1 MAQHTLELAKQLW
14 GRELINN
21 LNSIAIISDDKD
33 LILALDECFR
43 LHKKFQLLKYDS
55 SAITTP
61 KNINT
66 NINAILMSDE
76 IYEILQDNREEN
88 NFWQNQNNNLIHLT
102 AKSLKIISPKNSNLK
117 PRYTIN
123 LPLNFNTTINILD
136 ALVRENSQ
144 RMNDIKIGGLIL
156 DVKGK
161 KISLNKKIEKLTEKE
176 TEILWRLLS
185 KKNSKILQ
193 KNLLKDIWG
202 YDEDIET
209 RTLETHIYRIRKKL
223 HLIGVK
229 KIEIKN
235 IENSYILKIND
246 T

>member
-1 MAQHTLELAKQLW
+1 MT
-14 GRELINN
+14 NN

-33 LILALDECFR
+33 LILALDECFK
-43 LHKKFQLLKYDS
+43 LHKRFQLLKYDS
-55 SAITTP
+55 SAITIP
-61 KNINT
+61 KNINN

-76 IYEILQDNREEN
+76 IYEILQDNQEEN
-88 NFWQNQNNNLIHLT
+88 KFWQNQNKNLIHLT
-102 AKSLKIISPKNSNLK
+102 SKNEKNISSKDSNLK
-117 PRYTIN
+117 PRYTIK
-123 LPLNFNTTINILD
+123 LPLNFNSTLNILD
-136 ALVRENSQ
+136 TIVRENSQ
-144 RMNDIKIGGLIL
+144 RMNDIKIGSFIL

-161 KISLNKKIEKLTEKE
+161 KISLNKKVEKLTEKE

-185 KKNSKILQ
+185 NKNSKILQ

-223 HLIGVK
+223 HFIGVK
-229 KIEIKN
+229 RIEIKN

>member
-1 MAQHTLELAKQLW
+1 MQHILELAKQLW
-14 GRELINN
+14 ERELTNN

-33 LILALDECFR
+33 LILALDECFK
-43 LHKKFQLLKYDS
+43 LHKRFQLLKYDS
-55 SAITTP
+55 SAITIP

-76 IYEILQDNREEN
+76 IYETLKDNQDEN
-88 NFWQNQNNNLIHLT
+88 KFWQNQNKNLIHLT
-102 AKSLKIISPKNSNLK
+102 SKNEKKISSKNSNLK
-117 PRYTIN
+117 PRYTIQ
-123 LPLNFNTTINILD
+123 LPLNFNSTLNILD
-136 ALVRENSQ
+136 TIVRENSQ
-144 RMNDIKIGGLIL
+144 RMNDIEIGSFIL

-161 KISLNKKIEKLTEKE
+161 KISLNKKVEKLTEKE

-185 KKNSKILQ
+185 NKNSKILQ

>member
-1 MAQHTLELAKQLW
+1 MT
-14 GRELINN
+14 NN

-33 LILALDECFR
+33 LIHVLDECFK

-55 SAITTP
+55 STITTP

-102 AKSLKIISPKNSNLK
+102 AKSLKIISQKNSNLK
-117 PRYTIN
+117 PRYTIK

-161 KISLNKKIEKLTEKE
+161 KILLNKKIEKLTEKE

-223 HLIGVK
+223 HLIGAK

>member
-1 MAQHTLELAKQLW
+1 MQHILELAKQLW
-14 GRELINN
+14 ERELTNN

-33 LILALDECFR
+33 LILALDECFK
-43 LHKKFQLLKYDS
+43 LHKRFQLLKYDS
-55 SAITTP
+55 SAITIP
-61 KNINT
+61 KNINN

-76 IYEILQDNREEN
+76 IYEILQDNQEEN
-88 NFWQNQNNNLIHLT
+88 KFWQNQNKNLIHLT
-102 AKSLKIISPKNSNLK
+102 SKNEKNISSKDSNLK
-117 PRYTIN
+117 PRYTIK
-123 LPLNFNTTINILD
+123 LPLNFNSTLNILD
-136 ALVRENSQ
+136 TIVRENSQ
-144 RMNDIKIGGLIL
+144 RMNDIKIGSFIL

-161 KISLNKKIEKLTEKE
+161 KISLNKKVEKLTEKE
-176 TEILWRLLS
+176 TEILWCLLS
-185 KKNSKILQ
+185 NKNSKILQ

-229 KIEIKN
+229 RIEIKN

>member
-1 MAQHTLELAKQLW
+1 MQHILELVKQLW
-14 GRELINN
+14 GRELTNN

-33 LILALDECFR
+33 LILALDECFK
-43 LHKKFQLLKYDS
+43 LHKRFQLLKYDS
-55 SAITTP
+55 RAIAIP

-76 IYEILQDNREEN
+76 IYDILQDDEGEN
-88 NFWQNQNNNLIHLT
+88 KFWQNQNKNLIHLT
-102 AKSLKIISPKNSNLK
+102 SKNEKKISSKNSNLK
-117 PRYTIN
+117 PRYTIK
-123 LPLNFNTTINILD
+123 LPLNFNSTLNILD
-136 ALVRENSQ
+136 TIVRENSQ
-144 RMNDIKIGGLIL
+144 RMNDIKIGSLIL

-161 KISLNKKIEKLTEKE
+161 KISLNKKVEKLTEKE

-185 KKNSKILQ
+185 NKNSKILQ
-193 KNLLKDIWG
+193 KDLLKDIWG

-223 HLIGVK
+223 NLIGVK

>member
-1 MAQHTLELAKQLW
+1 MT
-14 GRELINN
+14 NN

-33 LILALDECFR
+33 LILALDECFK
-43 LHKKFQLLKYDS
+43 LHKRFQLLKYDS
-55 SAITTP
+55 SAITIP

-76 IYEILQDNREEN
+76 IYEILQDNQEEN
-88 NFWQNQNNNLIHLT
+88 KFWQNQNKNLIHLT
-102 AKSLKIISPKNSNLK
+102 SKNEKNFSLKNSNVK
-117 PRYTIN
+117 PRYTIK
-123 LPLNFNTTINILD
+123 LPLNFNSTLNILD
-136 ALVRENSQ
+136 AIVRENSQ
-144 RMNDIKIGGLIL
+144 RMNDIEIGSFIL

-161 KISLNKKIEKLTEKE
+161 KISLNKKVEKLTEKE

-185 KKNSKILQ
+185 NKNSKILQ

-223 HLIGVK
+223 NLIGVK

>member
-1 MAQHTLELAKQLW
+1 MQHILELVKQLW
-14 GRELINN
+14 GRELTNN

-33 LILALDECFR
+33 LILALDECFK
-43 LHKKFQLLKYDS
+43 LHKRFQLLKYDS
-55 SAITTP
+55 RAIAIP

-76 IYEILQDNREEN
+76 IYEILQDDQEKNK
-88 NFWQNQNNNLIHLT
+88 FWQNQNKNLIHLT
-102 AKSLKIISPKNSNLK
+102 SKNEKKISSKNSNLK
-117 PRYTIN
+117 PRYTIK
-123 LPLNFNTTINILD
+123 LPLNFNSTLNILD
-136 ALVRENSQ
+136 TIVRENSQ
-144 RMNDIKIGGLIL
+144 SMNDIKIGSLIL

-161 KISLNKKIEKLTEKE
+161 KISLNKKVEKLTEKE

-185 KKNSKILQ
+185 NKNFKILQ
-193 KNLLKDIWG
+193 KDLLKDIWG

-223 HLIGVK
+223 NLIGVK

-235 IENSYILKIND
+235 IENSYILKIKD

>member
-1 MAQHTLELAKQLW
+1 LT
-14 GRELINN
+14 NN

-33 LILALDECFR
+33 LILALDECFK
-43 LHKKFQLLKYDS
+43 LHKRFQLLKYDS
-55 SAITTP
+55 SAITIP

-76 IYEILQDNREEN
+76 IYEILQDNQEEN
-88 NFWQNQNNNLIHLT
+88 KFWQNQNKNLIHLT
-102 AKSLKIISPKNSNLK
+102 SKNEKNFSLKNSNVK
-117 PRYTIN
+117 PRYTIK
-123 LPLNFNTTINILD
+123 LPLNFNSTLNILD
-136 ALVRENSQ
+136 AIVRENSQ
-144 RMNDIKIGGLIL
+144 RMNDIEIGSFIL

-161 KISLNKKIEKLTEKE
+161 KISLNKKVEKLTEKE

-185 KKNSKILQ
+185 NKNSKILQ

-229 KIEIKN
+229 RIEIKN

>member
-1 MAQHTLELAKQLW
+1 MT
-14 GRELINN
+14 NN

-33 LILALDECFR
+33 LIMALDECFK
-43 LHKKFQLLKYDS
+43 LHKRFQLLKYDS
-55 SAITTP
+55 SAITIP

-76 IYEILQDNREEN
+76 IYEILQDNQEEN
-88 NFWQNQNNNLIHLT
+88 KFWQNQNKNLIHLT
-102 AKSLKIISPKNSNLK
+102 SKNEKKISLKNSNVK
-117 PRYTIN
+117 PRYTIK
-123 LPLNFNTTINILD
+123 LPLNFNSTLNILD
-136 ALVRENSQ
+136 TIVRENSQ
-144 RMNDIKIGGLIL
+144 RMNDIKIGSFIL

-161 KISLNKKIEKLTEKE
+161 KISLNKKVEKLTEKE

-185 KKNSKILQ
+185 NKNSKILQ

-229 KIEIKN
+229 RIEIKN

>member
-1 MAQHTLELAKQLW
+1 MT
-14 GRELINN
+14 NN

-33 LILALDECFR
+33 LILALDECFK
-43 LHKKFQLLKYDS
+43 LHKRFQLLKYDS
-55 SAITTP
+55 SAITIP

-76 IYEILQDNREEN
+76 IYETLKDNQDEN
-88 NFWQNQNNNLIHLT
+88 KFWQNQNKNLIHLT
-102 AKSLKIISPKNSNLK
+102 SRNEKKISSKNSNLK
-117 PRYTIN
+117 PRYTIK
-123 LPLNFNTTINILD
+123 LPLNFNSTLNILD
-136 ALVRENSQ
+136 TIVRENSQ
-144 RMNDIKIGGLIL
+144 RMNDIKIGGFIL

>member
-1 MAQHTLELAKQLW
+1 MT
-14 GRELINN
+14 NN

-33 LILALDECFR
+33 LILALDECFK
-43 LHKKFQLLKYDS
+43 LHKRFQLLKYDS
-55 SAITTP
+55 SAITIP

-76 IYEILQDNREEN
+76 IYEILQDNQEEN
-88 NFWQNQNNNLIHLT
+88 KFWQNQNKNLIHLT
-102 AKSLKIISPKNSNLK
+102 SKNEKKISLKNSNVK
-117 PRYTIN
+117 PRYTIK
-123 LPLNFNTTINILD
+123 LPLNFNSTLNILD
-136 ALVRENSQ
+136 AIVRENSQ
-144 RMNDIKIGGLIL
+144 RMNDIEIGSFIL

-161 KISLNKKIEKLTEKE
+161 KISLNKKVEKLTEKE

-185 KKNSKILQ
+185 NKNSKILQ

-229 KIEIKN
+229 RIEIKN

>member
-1 MAQHTLELAKQLW
+1 MT
-14 GRELINN
+14 NN

-33 LILALDECFR
+33 LILALDECFK
-43 LHKKFQLLKYDS
+43 LHKRFQLLKYDS
-55 SAITTP
+55 SAITIP

-76 IYEILQDNREEN
+76 IYEILQDDQEEN
-88 NFWQNQNNNLIHLT
+88 KFWQNQNKNLIHLT
-102 AKSLKIISPKNSNLK
+102 SKNEKNISSKDSNLK
-117 PRYTIN
+117 PRYTIK
-123 LPLNFNTTINILD
+123 LPLNFNSTLNILD
-136 ALVRENSQ
+136 TIVRENSQ
-144 RMNDIKIGGLIL
+144 RMNDIKIGSFIL

-161 KISLNKKIEKLTEKE
+161 KISLNKKVEKLTEKE

-185 KKNSKILQ
+185 NKNSKILQ
-193 KNLLKDIWG
+193 KDLLKDIWG

>member
-1 MAQHTLELAKQLW
+1 MT
-14 GRELINN
+14 NN

-33 LILALDECFR
+33 LILALDECFK
-43 LHKKFQLLKYDS
+43 LHKRFQLLKYDS
-55 SAITTP
+55 SAITIP

-76 IYEILQDNREEN
+76 IYEILQDNQEEN
-88 NFWQNQNNNLIHLT
+88 KFWQNQNKNLIHLT
-102 AKSLKIISPKNSNLK
+102 SKNEKKISLKNSNVK
-117 PRYTIN
+117 PRYTIK
-123 LPLNFNTTINILD
+123 LPLNFNSTLNILD
-136 ALVRENSQ
+136 TIVRENSQ
-144 RMNDIKIGGLIL
+144 RMNDIEIGNFIL

-161 KISLNKKIEKLTEKE
+161 KISLNKKVEKLTEKE

-185 KKNSKILQ
+185 NKNSKILQ

-229 KIEIKN
+229 RIEIKN

>member
-1 MAQHTLELAKQLW
+1 MQHILELAKQLW
-14 GRELINN
+14 ERELTNN

-33 LILALDECFR
+33 LILALDECFK
-43 LHKKFQLLKYDS
+43 LHKRFQLLKYDS
-55 SAITTP
+55 SAITIP
-61 KNINT
+61 KNINN

-76 IYEILQDNREEN
+76 IYEILQDNQEEN
-88 NFWQNQNNNLIHLT
+88 KFWQNQNKNLIHLT
-102 AKSLKIISPKNSNLK
+102 SRNEKKISSKNSNLK
-117 PRYTIN
+117 PRYTIQ
-123 LPLNFNTTINILD
+123 LPLNFNSTLNILD
-136 ALVRENSQ
+136 TIVRENSQ
-144 RMNDIKIGGLIL
+144 RMNDIKIGSFIL

-161 KISLNKKIEKLTEKE
+161 KISLNKKVEKLTEKE

-185 KKNSKILQ
+185 NKNSKILQ

-229 KIEIKN
+229 RIEIKN

>member
-1 MAQHTLELAKQLW
+1 MT
-14 GRELINN
+14 NN

-33 LILALDECFR
+33 LILALDECFK
-43 LHKKFQLLKYDS
+43 LHKRFQLLKYDS
-55 SAITTP
+55 SAITIP

-76 IYEILQDNREEN
+76 IYETLKDNQDEN
-88 NFWQNQNNNLIHLT
+88 KFWQNQNKNLIHLT
-102 AKSLKIISPKNSNLK
+102 SKNEKKISSKNSNLK
-117 PRYTIN
+117 PRYTIK
-123 LPLNFNTTINILD
+123 LPLNFNSTLNILD
-136 ALVRENSQ
+136 TIVRENSQ
-144 RMNDIKIGGLIL
+144 RMNDIKIGGFIL

-161 KISLNKKIEKLTEKE
+161 KISLNKKVEKLTEKE

-185 KKNSKILQ
+185 NKNSKILQ

-223 HLIGVK
+223 HFIGVK
-229 KIEIKN
+229 RIEIKN

>member
-1 MAQHTLELAKQLW
+1 LT
-14 GRELINN
+14 NN

-33 LILALDECFR
+33 LILALDECFK
-43 LHKKFQLLKYDS
+43 LHKRFQLLKYDS
-55 SAITTP
+55 SAITIP

-76 IYEILQDNREEN
+76 IYEILQDNQEEN
-88 NFWQNQNNNLIHLT
+88 KFWQNQNKNLIHLT
-102 AKSLKIISPKNSNLK
+102 SKNEKKISLKNSNVK
-117 PRYTIN
+117 PRYTIK
-123 LPLNFNTTINILD
+123 LPLNFNSTLNILD
-136 ALVRENSQ
+136 AIVRENSQ
-144 RMNDIKIGGLIL
+144 RMNDIEIGSFIL

-161 KISLNKKIEKLTEKE
+161 KISLNKKVEKLTEKE

-185 KKNSKILQ
+185 NKNSKILQ

-229 KIEIKN
+229 RIEIKN

>member
-1 MAQHTLELAKQLW
+1 MT
-14 GRELINN
+14 NN

-33 LILALDECFR
+33 LILALDECFK
-43 LHKKFQLLKYDS
+43 LHKRFQLLKYDS
-55 SAITTP
+55 SAITIP
-61 KNINT
+61 KNINN

-76 IYEILQDNREEN
+76 IYEILQDNQEEN
-88 NFWQNQNNNLIHLT
+88 KFWQNQNKNLIHLT
-102 AKSLKIISPKNSNLK
+102 SKNEKNISSKDSNLK
-117 PRYTIN
+117 PRYTIK
-123 LPLNFNTTINILD
+123 LPLNFNSTLNILD
-136 ALVRENSQ
+136 TIVRENSQ
-144 RMNDIKIGGLIL
+144 RMNDIKIGSFIL

-161 KISLNKKIEKLTEKE
+161 KISLNKKVEKLTEKE

-185 KKNSKILQ
+185 NKNSKILQ

-229 KIEIKN
+229 RIEIKN

>member
-1 MAQHTLELAKQLW
+1 MT
-14 GRELINN
+14 NN

-55 SAITTP
+55 SVITIP

-76 IYEILQDNREEN
+76 IYEILQDNQEEN
-88 NFWQNQNNNLIHLT
+88 KFWQNQNKNLIHLT
-102 AKSLKIISPKNSNLK
+102 SKNEKNFSLKNSNVK
-117 PRYTIN
+117 PRYTIK
-123 LPLNFNTTINILD
+123 LPLNFNSTLNILD
-136 ALVRENSQ
+136 AIVRENSQ
-144 RMNDIKIGGLIL
+144 RMNDIKIGGFIL

-161 KISLNKKIEKLTEKE
+161 KISLNKKVEKLTEKE

-185 KKNSKILQ
+185 NKNSKILQ

-229 KIEIKN
+229 RIEIKN

>member
-1 MAQHTLELAKQLW
+1 
-14 GRELINN
+14 
-21 LNSIAIISDDKD
+21 
-33 LILALDECFR
+33 
-43 LHKKFQLLKYDS
+43 
-55 SAITTP
+55 
-61 KNINT
+61 
-66 NINAILMSDE
+66 
-76 IYEILQDNREEN
+76 
-88 NFWQNQNNNLIHLT
+88 
-102 AKSLKIISPKNSNLK
+102 
-117 PRYTIN
+117 
-123 LPLNFNTTINILD
+123 
-136 ALVRENSQ
+136 
-144 RMNDIKIGGLIL
+144 MNDIEIGSFIL

-161 KISLNKKIEKLTEKE
+161 KISLNKKVEKLTEKE

-185 KKNSKILQ
+185 NKNSKILQ

>member
-1 MAQHTLELAKQLW
+1 MKQLW
-14 GRELINN
+14 GRELTNN

-33 LILALDECFR
+33 LILALDECFK
-43 LHKKFQLLKYDS
+43 LHKRFQLLKYDS
-55 SAITTP
+55 RAIAIP

-76 IYEILQDNREEN
+76 IYEILQDDQEKNK
-88 NFWQNQNNNLIHLT
+88 FWQNQNKNLIHLT
-102 AKSLKIISPKNSNLK
+102 SKNEKKISSKNSNLK
-117 PRYTIN
+117 PRYTIK
-123 LPLNFNTTINILD
+123 LPLNFNSTLNILD
-136 ALVRENSQ
+136 TIVRENSQ
-144 RMNDIKIGGLIL
+144 SMNDIKIGSLIL

-161 KISLNKKIEKLTEKE
+161 KISLNKKVEKLTEKE

-185 KKNSKILQ
+185 NKNFKILQ
-193 KNLLKDIWG
+193 KDLLKDIWG

-223 HLIGVK
+223 NLIGVK

-235 IENSYILKIND
+235 IENSYILKIKD

>member
-1 MAQHTLELAKQLW
+1 VKQLW
-14 GRELINN
+14 GRELTNN

-33 LILALDECFR
+33 LILALDECFK
-43 LHKKFQLLKYDS
+43 LHKRFQLLKYDS
-55 SAITTP
+55 RAIAIP

-76 IYEILQDNREEN
+76 IYDILQDDEEEN
-88 NFWQNQNNNLIHLT
+88 KFWQNQNKNLIHLT
-102 AKSLKIISPKNSNLK
+102 SKNEKKISSKNSNLK
-117 PRYTIN
+117 PRYTIK
-123 LPLNFNTTINILD
+123 LPLNFNSTLNILD
-136 ALVRENSQ
+136 TIVRENSQ
-144 RMNDIKIGGLIL
+144 RMNDIKIGSLIL

-161 KISLNKKIEKLTEKE
+161 KISLNKKVEKLTEKE

-185 KKNSKILQ
+185 NKNSKILQ
-193 KNLLKDIWG
+193 KDLLKDIWG

-223 HLIGVK
+223 NLIGVK

>member
-1 MAQHTLELAKQLW
+1 MQHILELAKQLW
-14 GRELINN
+14 ERELTNN

-33 LILALDECFR
+33 VLLALDECFK
-43 LHKKFQLLKYDS
+43 LHKRFQLLKYDS
-55 SAITTP
+55 SAITIP

-76 IYEILQDNREEN
+76 IYEILQDNQEEN
-88 NFWQNQNNNLIHLT
+88 KFWQNQNKNLIHLT
-102 AKSLKIISPKNSNLK
+102 SKNEKKISLKNSNVK
-117 PRYTIN
+117 PRYTIK
-123 LPLNFNTTINILD
+123 LPLNFNSTLNILD
-136 ALVRENSQ
+136 TIVRENSQ
-144 RMNDIKIGGLIL
+144 RMNDIEIGSFIL

-161 KISLNKKIEKLTEKE
+161 KISLNKKVEKLTEKE

-185 KKNSKILQ
+185 NKNSKILQ
-193 KNLLKDIWG
+193 KNILKDIWG

-209 RTLETHIYRIRKKL
+209 RTLETHIYRIRKNL

-235 IENSYILKIND
+235 I
-246 T
+246 

>member
-1 MAQHTLELAKQLW
+1 MT
-14 GRELINN
+14 NN

-33 LILALDECFR
+33 LILALDECFK
-43 LHKKFQLLKYDS
+43 LHKRFQLLKYDS
-55 SAITTP
+55 SVITIP

-76 IYEILQDNREEN
+76 IYEILQDNQEEN
-88 NFWQNQNNNLIHLT
+88 KFWQNQNKNLIHLT
-102 AKSLKIISPKNSNLK
+102 SKNEKIFSLKNSNVK
-117 PRYTIN
+117 PRYTIK
-123 LPLNFNTTINILD
+123 LPLNFNSTLNILD
-136 ALVRENSQ
+136 AIVRENSQ
-144 RMNDIKIGGLIL
+144 RMNDIEIGSFIL

-161 KISLNKKIEKLTEKE
+161 KISLNKKVEKLTEKE

-185 KKNSKILQ
+185 NKNSKILQ

-229 KIEIKN
+229 RIEIKN

>member
-1 MAQHTLELAKQLW
+1 M
-14 GRELINN
+14 
-21 LNSIAIISDDKD
+21 
-33 LILALDECFR
+33 
-43 LHKKFQLLKYDS
+43 
-55 SAITTP
+55 
-61 KNINT
+61 
-66 NINAILMSDE
+66 
-76 IYEILQDNREEN
+76 
-88 NFWQNQNNNLIHLT
+88 
-102 AKSLKIISPKNSNLK
+102 
-117 PRYTIN
+117 
-123 LPLNFNTTINILD
+123 NFNSTLNILD
-136 ALVRENSQ
+136 TIVRENSQ
-144 RMNDIKIGGLIL
+144 RMNDIKIGSFIL

-161 KISLNKKIEKLTEKE
+161 KISLNKKVEKLTEKE

-185 KKNSKILQ
+185 NKNSKILQ

-235 IENSYILKIND
+235 IENSYILNIND

>member
-1 MAQHTLELAKQLW
+1 VKQLW
-14 GRELINN
+14 GRELTNN

-33 LILALDECFR
+33 LILALDECFK
-43 LHKKFQLLKYDS
+43 LHKRFQLLKYDS
-55 SAITTP
+55 SAITIP
-61 KNINT
+61 KNINN

-76 IYEILQDNREEN
+76 IYEILQDNQEEN
-88 NFWQNQNNNLIHLT
+88 KFWQNQNKNLIHLT
-102 AKSLKIISPKNSNLK
+102 SKNEKNISSKDSNLK
-117 PRYTIN
+117 PRYTIK
-123 LPLNFNTTINILD
+123 LPLNFNSTLNILD
-136 ALVRENSQ
+136 TIVRENSQ
-144 RMNDIKIGGLIL
+144 RMNDIKIGSFIL

-161 KISLNKKIEKLTEKE
+161 KISLNKKVEKLTEKE

-185 KKNSKILQ
+185 NKNSKILQ

-229 KIEIKN
+229 RIEIKN

>member
-1 MAQHTLELAKQLW
+1 M
-14 GRELINN
+14 
-21 LNSIAIISDDKD
+21 
-33 LILALDECFR
+33 
-43 LHKKFQLLKYDS
+43 
-55 SAITTP
+55 
-61 KNINT
+61 
-66 NINAILMSDE
+66 
-76 IYEILQDNREEN
+76 
-88 NFWQNQNNNLIHLT
+88 
-102 AKSLKIISPKNSNLK
+102 KNSNVK
-117 PRYTIN
+117 PRYTIK
-123 LPLNFNTTINILD
+123 LPLNFNSTLNILD
-136 ALVRENSQ
+136 AIVRENSQ
-144 RMNDIKIGGLIL
+144 RMNDIEIGSFIL

-161 KISLNKKIEKLTEKE
+161 KISLNKKVEKLTEKE

-185 KKNSKILQ
+185 NKNSKILQ

-229 KIEIKN
+229 RIEIKN

>member
-1 MAQHTLELAKQLW
+1 MT
-14 GRELINN
+14 NN

-33 LILALDECFR
+33 LILALDECFK
-43 LHKKFQLLKYDS
+43 LHKRFQLLKYDS
-55 SAITTP
+55 SAITIP

-76 IYEILQDNREEN
+76 IYEILQDNQEEN
-88 NFWQNQNNNLIHLT
+88 KFWQNQNKNLIHLT
-102 AKSLKIISPKNSNLK
+102 SKNEKKISLKNSNVK
-117 PRYTIN
+117 PRYTIK
-123 LPLNFNTTINILD
+123 LPLNFNSTLNILD
-136 ALVRENSQ
+136 TIVRENSQ
-144 RMNDIKIGGLIL
+144 RMNDIEIGSFIL

-161 KISLNKKIEKLTEKE
+161 KISLNKKVEKLTEKE

-185 KKNSKILQ
+185 NKNSKILQ

-229 KIEIKN
+229 RIEIKN

>member
-1 MAQHTLELAKQLW
+1 MQHILELVKQLW
-14 GRELINN
+14 GRELTNN

-33 LILALDECFR
+33 LILALDECFK
-43 LHKKFQLLKYDS
+43 LHKRFQLLKYDS
-55 SAITTP
+55 RAIAIP

-76 IYEILQDNREEN
+76 IYDILQDDEEEN
-88 NFWQNQNNNLIHLT
+88 KFWQNQNKNLIHLT
-102 AKSLKIISPKNSNLK
+102 SKNEKKISSKNSNLK
-117 PRYTIN
+117 PRYTIK
-123 LPLNFNTTINILD
+123 LPLNFNSTLNILD
-136 ALVRENSQ
+136 TIVRENSQ
-144 RMNDIKIGGLIL
+144 RMNDIKIGSLIL

-161 KISLNKKIEKLTEKE
+161 KISLNKKVEKLTEKE

-185 KKNSKILQ
+185 NKNSKILQ
-193 KNLLKDIWG
+193 KDLLKDIWG

-223 HLIGVK
+223 NLIGVK

>member
-1 MAQHTLELAKQLW
+1 MT
-14 GRELINN
+14 NN

-33 LILALDECFR
+33 LILALDECFK
-43 LHKKFQLLKYDS
+43 LHKRFQLLKYDS
-55 SAITTP
+55 SAITIP

-76 IYEILQDNREEN
+76 IYEILQDNQEEN
-88 NFWQNQNNNLIHLT
+88 KFWQNQNKNLIHLT
-102 AKSLKIISPKNSNLK
+102 SKNEKNFSLKNSNVK
-117 PRYTIN
+117 PRYTIK
-123 LPLNFNTTINILD
+123 LPLNFNSTLNILD
-136 ALVRENSQ
+136 TIVRENSQ
-144 RMNDIKIGGLIL
+144 RMNDIEIGSFIL

-161 KISLNKKIEKLTEKE
+161 KISLNKKVEKLTEKE

-185 KKNSKILQ
+185 NKNSKILQ

-229 KIEIKN
+229 RIEIKN

>member
-1 MAQHTLELAKQLW
+1 MQHILELAKQLW
-14 GRELINN
+14 ERELTNN

-33 LILALDECFR
+33 LILALDECFK
-43 LHKKFQLLKYDS
+43 LHKRFQLLKYDS
-55 SAITTP
+55 SAITIP

-76 IYEILQDNREEN
+76 IYEILQDNQEEN
-88 NFWQNQNNNLIHLT
+88 KFWQNQNKNLIHLT
-102 AKSLKIISPKNSNLK
+102 SKNEKKISLKNSIVK
-117 PRYTIN
+117 PRYTIK
-123 LPLNFNTTINILD
+123 LPLNFNSTLNILD
-136 ALVRENSQ
+136 TIVRENSQ
-144 RMNDIKIGGLIL
+144 RMNDIEIGSFIL

-161 KISLNKKIEKLTEKE
+161 KISLNKKVEKLTEKE

-185 KKNSKILQ
+185 NINSKILQ

-202 YDEDIET
+202 YDDDIET

-223 HLIGVK
+223 NLIGVK

>member
-1 MAQHTLELAKQLW
+1 MT
-14 GRELINN
+14 NN

-33 LILALDECFR
+33 LILALDECFK
-43 LHKKFQLLKYDS
+43 LHKRFQLLKYDS
-55 SAITTP
+55 SVITIP

-76 IYEILQDNREEN
+76 IYEILQDNQEEN
-88 NFWQNQNNNLIHLT
+88 KFWQNQNKNLIHLT
-102 AKSLKIISPKNSNLK
+102 SKNEKKISLKNSNVK
-117 PRYTIN
+117 PRYTIK
-123 LPLNFNTTINILD
+123 LPLNFNSTLNILD
-136 ALVRENSQ
+136 AIVRENSQ
-144 RMNDIKIGGLIL
+144 RMNDIEIGSFIL

-161 KISLNKKIEKLTEKE
+161 KISLNKKVEKLTEKE

-185 KKNSKILQ
+185 NKNSKILQ

-229 KIEIKN
+229 RIEIKN

>member
-1 MAQHTLELAKQLW
+1 LT
-14 GRELINN
+14 NN

-33 LILALDECFR
+33 LILALDECFK
-43 LHKKFQLLKYDS
+43 LHKRFQLLKYDS
-55 SAITTP
+55 SAITIP
-61 KNINT
+61 KNINN

-76 IYEILQDNREEN
+76 IYEILQDNQEEN
-88 NFWQNQNNNLIHLT
+88 KFWQNQNKNLIHLT
-102 AKSLKIISPKNSNLK
+102 SKNEKNISSKDSNLK
-117 PRYTIN
+117 PRYTIK
-123 LPLNFNTTINILD
+123 LPLNFNSTLNILD
-136 ALVRENSQ
+136 TIVRENSQ
-144 RMNDIKIGGLIL
+144 RMNDIKIGSFIL

-161 KISLNKKIEKLTEKE
+161 KISLNKKVEKLTEKE

-185 KKNSKILQ
+185 NKNSKILQ

>member
-1 MAQHTLELAKQLW
+1 MQHILELAKQLW
-14 GRELINN
+14 ERELTNN

-33 LILALDECFR
+33 LILALDECFK
-43 LHKKFQLLKYDS
+43 LHKRFQLLKYDS
-55 SAITTP
+55 SAITIP
-61 KNINT
+61 KNINN

-76 IYEILQDNREEN
+76 IYEILQDNQEEN
-88 NFWQNQNNNLIHLT
+88 KFWQNQNKNLIHLT
-102 AKSLKIISPKNSNLK
+102 SKNEKNISSKDSNLK
-117 PRYTIN
+117 PRYTIK
-123 LPLNFNTTINILD
+123 LPLNFNSTLNILD
-136 ALVRENSQ
+136 TIVRENSQ
-144 RMNDIKIGGLIL
+144 RMNDIKIGRFIL
-156 DVKGK
+156 VVKGK
-161 KISLNKKIEKLTEKE
+161 KISLNKKVEKLTEKE

-185 KKNSKILQ
+185 NKNSKILQ

>member
-1 MAQHTLELAKQLW
+1 
-14 GRELINN
+14 
-21 LNSIAIISDDKD
+21 
-33 LILALDECFR
+33 
-43 LHKKFQLLKYDS
+43 
-55 SAITTP
+55 
-61 KNINT
+61 
-66 NINAILMSDE
+66 MSDE
-76 IYEILQDNREEN
+76 IYEILQDNQEEN
-88 NFWQNQNNNLIHLT
+88 KFWQNQNKNLIHLT
-102 AKSLKIISPKNSNLK
+102 SKNEKNISSKDSNLK
-117 PRYTIN
+117 PRYTIK
-123 LPLNFNTTINILD
+123 LPLNFNSTLNILD
-136 ALVRENSQ
+136 TIVRENSQ
-144 RMNDIKIGGLIL
+144 RMNDIKIGSFIL

-161 KISLNKKIEKLTEKE
+161 KISLNKKVEKLTEKE

-185 KKNSKILQ
+185 NKNSKILQ

>member
-1 MAQHTLELAKQLW
+1 MT
-14 GRELINN
+14 NN

-33 LILALDECFR
+33 LILALDECFK
-43 LHKKFQLLKYDS
+43 LHKRFQLLKYDS
-55 SAITTP
+55 SAITIP

-76 IYEILQDNREEN
+76 IYEILQDNQEEN
-88 NFWQNQNNNLIHLT
+88 KFWQNQNKNLIHLT
-102 AKSLKIISPKNSNLK
+102 SKNEKKISLKNSNVK
-117 PRYTIN
+117 PRYTIK
-123 LPLNFNTTINILD
+123 LPLNFNSTLNILD
-136 ALVRENSQ
+136 TIVRENSQ
-144 RMNDIKIGGLIL
+144 RMNDIEIGSFIL

-161 KISLNKKIEKLTEKE
+161 KISLNKKVEKLTEKE

-185 KKNSKILQ
+185 NKNSKILQ

-223 HLIGVK
+223 NLIGVK

>member
-1 MAQHTLELAKQLW
+1 MT
-14 GRELINN
+14 NN

-33 LILALDECFR
+33 LILALDECFK
-43 LHKKFQLLKYDS
+43 LHKRFQLLKYDS
-55 SAITTP
+55 SAITIP

-76 IYEILQDNREEN
+76 IYEILQDNQEEN
-88 NFWQNQNNNLIHLT
+88 KFWQNQNKNLIHLT
-102 AKSLKIISPKNSNLK
+102 SKNEKKISLKNSNVK
-117 PRYTIN
+117 PRYTIK
-123 LPLNFNTTINILD
+123 LPLNFNSTLNILD
-136 ALVRENSQ
+136 TIVRENSQ
-144 RMNDIKIGGLIL
+144 RMNDIKIGSFIL

-161 KISLNKKIEKLTEKE
+161 KISLNKKVEKLTEKE

-185 KKNSKILQ
+185 NKNSKILQ

-229 KIEIKN
+229 RIEIKN

>member
-1 MAQHTLELAKQLW
+1 MT
-14 GRELINN
+14 NN

-33 LILALDECFR
+33 LILALDECFK
-43 LHKKFQLLKYDS
+43 LHKRFQLLKYDS
-55 SAITTP
+55 SAITIP

-76 IYEILQDNREEN
+76 IYEILQDNQEEN
-88 NFWQNQNNNLIHLT
+88 KFWQNQNKNLIHLT
-102 AKSLKIISPKNSNLK
+102 SKNEKNFSLKNSNVK
-117 PRYTIN
+117 PRYTIK
-123 LPLNFNTTINILD
+123 LPLNFNSTLNILD
-136 ALVRENSQ
+136 TIVRENSQ
-144 RMNDIKIGGLIL
+144 RMNDIEIGSFIL

-161 KISLNKKIEKLTEKE
+161 KISLNKKVEKLTEKE

-185 KKNSKILQ
+185 NKNSKILQ